1 MSNFKNI
8 MTICCHD
15 LLDQVRDR
23 RTLFMIIILPLVLYP
38 LAGELIVNLAVGQQ
52 LRPKNIT
59 VINAPSVLSNTA
71 SQFNSKL
78 LITFAS
84 QLAAL
89 PTFNSSPVVSAG
101 LMAFILSGQDQAP
114 PLFVIENEKLG
125 IGPEYLKDDA
135 LALLANWDQKSLDA
149 SVLLDP
155 QMLEQAAQ
163 KFISDGAD
171 AVLVFPENFAQRVE
185 RGETVPIVLFLNE
198 KDDSIKLMEGQL
210 RGLISRWGAKLRS
223 ARFLAHGLTPTFHQV
238 IEVVEPDSSKT
249 GAGLPRNSI
258 QKEITG
264 AIKRILPLMLV
275 MWALVGALYPAID
288 LCAGEKERGTMETLL
303 ISAASRQEI
312 VFGKFLAIWT
322 FSTATALLNIITMG
336 LTATHLAM
344 TYMNIGVFNPLL
356 LFWAVLLLL
365 PLGAFFSA
373 LTLAIGA
380 YARSSREG
388 QYYLMPLVM
397 MTLPLVLITLAPGTK
412 LDLPTCFIPIT
423 GISILLQELMDG
435 SNYDLKH
442 MVYLVL
448 VLAATAS
455 YAYLALQ
462 WAVRQF
468 NREEVLFREAEQFHW
483 PSIFKSFLPARKTL
497 SGVGTAVIAYFL
509 VLLFMHLPKE
519 YWGRLKVDPAVAG
532 IIPIGLLLLF
542 WMKNP
547 GKLIVLKAP
556 DMAGI
561 LIAMVVGFALI
572 PVMAQLS
579 LLDGKAEV
587 FKNLF
592 DQLQK
597 GNLGTQGSVSLGPIA
612 ILSFL
617 ILPLIVNEVVF
628 RGFLLG
634 NIKASTGMVEACG
647 MTALLFAAQSF
658 QPVRF
663 LPDLVSG
670 FFFALLVL
678 RFNSLWVAI
687 IAHLATALPALVG
700 FLSISGLQG
709 FNVDYQ
715 SMQNAW
721 LLYGMVTAVAVLIL
735 LAYAVFL
742 IWPEILLAR
751 INKLKSQIQAGSLS
765 D

>member
-1 MSNFKNI
+1 

-23 RTLFMIIILPLVLYP
+23 RTLFMIIILPLILYP

-52 LRPKNIT
+52 MRPKNIV
-59 VINAPSVLSNTA
+59 VINAPGVLANSSA
-71 SQFNSKL
+71 QLNSKL
-78 LITFAS
+78 LIPFVS
-84 QLAAL
+84 QIVAL
-89 PTFNSSPVVSAG
+89 PTFNSSPVVTAG
-101 LMAFILSGQDQAP
+101 VMAFILNGQDQVP
-114 PLFVIENEKLG
+114 PLFVFENEKLG
-125 IGPEYLKDDA
+125 INPQYGKEDA
-135 LALLANWDQKSLDA
+135 LALLANWEQKSLAVEVLADA
-149 SVLLDP
+149 
-155 QMLEQAAQ
+155 QMLDQAAQ

-171 AVLVFPENFAQRVE
+171 AVLIFPENFTQRVE
-185 RGETVPIVLFLNE
+185 QGETVPIVLFLNE

-210 RGLISRWGAKLRS
+210 RGLISRWGTKLRS
-223 ARFLAHGLTPTFHQV
+223 ARFLAHGLTSNFHQV
-238 IEVVEPDSSKT
+238 IEVVDSASRLNG
-249 GAGLPRNSI
+249 GAPRNSI

-344 TYMNIGVFNPLL
+344 TYMNIGVFNPWLL
-356 LFWAVLLLL
+356 LWAVLLLL

-373 LTLAIGA
+373 LSLAIGA

-412 LDLPTCFIPIT
+412 LDLPTCFVPIT

-435 SNYDLKH
+435 ANYDIKH

-483 PSIFKSFLPARKTL
+483 PSIFKSFFPSRKTC
-497 SGVGTAVIAYFL
+497 SSVGVAVIAYFL
-509 VLLFMHLPKE
+509 VLLFMHLPKDF
-519 YWGRLKVDPAVAG
+519 WGRIKIDPSVAG
-532 IIPIGLLLLF
+532 IIPVGLLLLL

-547 GKLIVLKAP
+547 AQVIVFKSP
-556 DMAGI
+556 GWMGGVMALVIG
-561 LIAMVVGFALI
+561 LALI
-572 PVMAQLS
+572 PVMGQLS

-597 GNLGTQGSVSLGPIA
+597 GNLGARGVVNLGPFA
-612 ILSFL
+612 ILGFVL
-617 ILPLIVNEVVF
+617 FPLLVNEVVF

-634 NIKASTGMVEACG
+634 NIKGSTGMVEASG

-687 IAHLATALPALVG
+687 LAHLATALPALFA
-700 FLSISGLQG
+700 FLSLSGFQS
-709 FNVDYQ
+709 FNLDFQ

-721 LLYGMVTAVAVLIL
+721 FLYGMVTAFAVLIL
-735 LAYAVFL
+735 LASAVFL
-742 IWPEILLAR
+742 IWPEILLVR
-751 INKLKSQIQAGSLS
+751 INRIKTQIQAGSLS

>member
-1 MSNFKNI
+1 MPNFKNI

-23 RTLFMIIILPLVLYP
+23 RTLFMIIVLPLVLYP

-52 LRPKNIT
+52 IRPKNII
-59 VINAPSVLSNTA
+59 VIN
-71 SQFNSKL
+71 SQAVMGNDAAQLNSSL
-78 LITFAS
+78 LIPFAS
-84 QLAAL
+84 QIAAL
-89 PTFNSSPVVSAG
+89 PTFNSSPVVTTG
-101 LMAFILSGQDQAP
+101 VMAFILTGQIHAP
-114 PLFVIENEKLG
+114 PLFVIENEKLRV
-125 IGPEYLKDDA
+125 GPQYVKEDA
-135 LALLANWDQKSLDA
+135 LALLANWDQKSLA
-149 SVLLDP
+149 AEVLADTQILD
-155 QMLEQAAQ
+155 QAAQ

-171 AVLVFPENFAQRVE
+171 AVLVFPKNFAEKVAQ
-185 RGETVPIVLFLNE
+185 GQTAQIILFLNE
-198 KDDSIKLMEGQL
+198 KDDSSKLMEGQL
-210 RGLISRWGAKLRS
+210 RALISKWGAQLRS
-223 ARFLAHGLTPTFHQV
+223 ARFLARGLATNFHEV
-238 IEVVEPDSSKT
+238 IEVVEPESSKVS
-249 GAGLPRNSI
+249 GGLPRNSI
-258 QKEITG
+258 QKEVTG

-344 TYMNIGVFNPLL
+344 TYMNMMVFNPMLL
-356 LFWAVLLLL
+356 LWAVLLLL

-373 LTLAIGA
+373 LSLAIGA

-442 MVYLVL
+442 MVYLAL
-448 VLAATAS
+448 VLGATGS

-483 PSIFKSFLPARKTL
+483 PSVFKSFLPSRKTS
-497 SGVGTAVIAYFL
+497 SGVGTAVFAYFM
-509 VLLFMHLPKE
+509 VLLFVHLPKE
-519 YWGRLKVDPAVAG
+519 YWGRMRLDPAVAG
-532 IIPIGLLLLF
+532 IFPIGLLLMF
-542 WMKNP
+542 YMKSP
-547 GKLIVLKAP
+547 GQLIVWKSPRLP
-556 DMAGI
+556 GM
-561 LIAMVVGFALI
+561 LIALVVGLALI

-587 FKNLF
+587 FENLF
-592 DQLQK
+592 EQLQR
-597 GNLGTQGSVSLGPIA
+597 GNLGEKGAVNLGPFA
-612 ILSFL
+612 ILGFL
-617 ILPLIVNEVVF
+617 ILPLIVNEIVF

-634 NIKASTGMVEACG
+634 NIKGSTGMVEASG

-700 FLSISGLQG
+700 FFSLSGLQG
-709 FNVDYQ
+709 FAIDFH

-721 LLYGMVTAVAVLIL
+721 LLYSMVTAVAVLIL
-735 LAYAVFL
+735 LGSAVFL
-742 IWPEILLAR
+742 IWPDILLIR
-751 INKLKSQIQAGSLS
+751 ISRMKSHIQAGSLS

>member
-1 MSNFKNI
+1 MANFKNI

-59 VINAPSVLSNTA
+59 VINPPVVLDNAA

-84 QLAAL
+84 QFAAI
-89 PTFNSSPVVSAG
+89 PTFNSSPVVTAG
-101 LMAFILSGQDQAP
+101 VMAFILSGQDQAP
-114 PLFVIENEKLG
+114 PLFVIENGKLR

-135 LALLANWDQKSLDA
+135 LALLANWDQKSLDS

-163 KFISDGAD
+163 KLISDGAD
-171 AVLVFPENFAQRVE
+171 AVLVFPEKFAQRVE
-185 RGETVPIVLFLNE
+185 QGETVPIVLFLNE

-223 ARFLAHGLTPTFHQV
+223 ARFLAHGLTPNFHQV

-249 GAGLPRNSI
+249 GAGLSRNSI

-312 VFGKFLAIWT
+312 VYGKFLAIWT

-373 LTLAIGA
+373 LSLAIGA

-468 NREEVLFREAEQFHW
+468 NREEVLFREAEPFHW

-509 VLLFMHLPKE
+509 ALLFMHLPKE
-519 YWGRLKVDPAVAG
+519 YWGRLRVDPAVAG

-547 GKLIVLKAP
+547 GQLIAWRTP
-556 DMAGI
+556 GWAGI

-597 GNLGTQGSVSLGPIA
+597 GNLGAQGSVSLGPIV

-617 ILPLIVNEVVF
+617 ILPLIVNEFVF

-700 FLSISGLQG
+700 FLSLSGLQG
-709 FNVDYQ
+709 FNVDFQ

-721 LLYGMVTAVAVLIL
+721 LLYGMVTAFAVLIL
-735 LAYAVFL
+735 LASAVFL
-742 IWPEILLAR
+742 IWPEILLVR
-751 INKLKSQIQAGSLS
+751 INKIKTQIQAGSLS

>member
-1 MSNFKNI
+1 MANFKNI

-59 VINAPSVLSNTA
+59 VINPPVVLDNAA

-84 QLAAL
+84 QLAAI
-89 PTFNSSPVVSAG
+89 PTFNSSPVVTAG
-101 LMAFILSGQDQAP
+101 VMAFILSGQDQAP
-114 PLFVIENEKLG
+114 PLFVIENGKLR

-135 LALLANWDQKSLDA
+135 LALLANWDQKSLDS

-163 KFISDGAD
+163 KLISDGAD
-171 AVLVFPENFAQRVE
+171 AVLVFPEKFAQRVE
-185 RGETVPIVLFLNE
+185 QGETVPIVLFLNE

-223 ARFLAHGLTPTFHQV
+223 ARFLAHGLTPNFHQV

-249 GAGLPRNSI
+249 GAGLSRNSI

-312 VFGKFLAIWT
+312 VYGKFLAIWT

-373 LTLAIGA
+373 LSLAIGA

-468 NREEVLFREAEQFHW
+468 NREEVLFREAEPFHW

-509 VLLFMHLPKE
+509 ALLFMHLPKE
-519 YWGRLKVDPAVAG
+519 YWGRLRVDPAVAG

-547 GKLIVLKAP
+547 GQLIAWRTP
-556 DMAGI
+556 GWAGI

-597 GNLGTQGSVSLGPIA
+597 GNLGAQGSVSLGPIV

-617 ILPLIVNEVVF
+617 ILPLIVNEFVF

-700 FLSISGLQG
+700 FLSLSGLQG
-709 FNVDYQ
+709 FNVDFQ

-721 LLYGMVTAVAVLIL
+721 LLYGMVTAFAVLIL
-735 LAYAVFL
+735 LASAVFL
-742 IWPEILLAR
+742 IWPEILLVR
-751 INKLKSQIQAGSLS
+751 INKIKTQIQAGSLS

>member
-1 MSNFKNI
+1 MANYKNI
-8 MTICCHD
+8 MTVCCHD

-23 RTLFMIIILPLVLYP
+23 RTLFMIIILPLILYP

-52 LRPKNIT
+52 MRPKNIV
-59 VINAPSVLSNTA
+59 VINAPEVLSNSSA
-71 SQFNSKL
+71 QLNSKL

-84 QLAAL
+84 QIATL
-89 PTFNSSPVVSAG
+89 PTFNSSPVVPLGVMVFALAG
-101 LMAFILSGQDQAP
+101 QIQPP
-114 PLFVIENEKLG
+114 PLFVIENEKLRINPQVG
-125 IGPEYLKDDA
+125 KDDA
-135 LALLANWDQKSLDA
+135 LALLATWDQKSLDA

-171 AVLVFPENFAQRVE
+171 AVLVFPEKFAQKVDQ
-185 RGETVPIVLFLNE
+185 GKTVPIILFLNE
-198 KDDSIKLMEGQL
+198 KDESTKLMEGQL
-210 RGLISRWGAKLRS
+210 RALISKWGAQLRS
-223 ARFLAHGLTPTFHQV
+223 ARFLALGLAPTFHQV
-238 IEVVEPDSSKT
+238 IEVIEPDTSKT
-249 GAGLPRNSI
+249 SGGLPRNSI

-322 FSTATALLNIITMG
+322 FSTATALLNIVTMG

-344 TYMNIGVFNPLL
+344 TYMNIGVFNPMLL
-356 LFWAVLLLL
+356 LWAVLLLL

-373 LTLAIGA
+373 LSLAIGS

-397 MTLPLVLITLAPGTK
+397 ITLPLVLLTLAPGTK
-412 LDLPTCFIPIT
+412 LDLPTCFVPIT

-442 MVYLVL
+442 IAYLVL
-448 VLAATAS
+448 VLGATAS

-483 PSIFKSFLPARKTL
+483 PSVFKSFLPSRKTC
-497 SGVGTAVIAYFL
+497 SSVGVAVIAYFM

-519 YWGRLKVDPAVAG
+519 YWGRMRIDPAIAG

-542 WMKNP
+542 YMKNP
-547 GKLIVLKAP
+547 GQLILWKSPGWLAIL
-556 DMAGI
+556 MAS
-561 LIAMVVGFALI
+561 VVGFALI

-587 FKNLF
+587 YKNLF
-592 DQLQK
+592 EQLQK
-597 GNLGTQGSVSLGPIA
+597 GELGDRVAVNLGPMA
-612 ILSFL
+612 ILGFL
-617 ILPLIVNEVVF
+617 LLPLLVNEVVF
-628 RGFLLG
+628 RGFILG
-634 NIKASTGMVEACG
+634 NIKASAGMVEAAG

-678 RFNSLWVAI
+678 RFNTIWVAI
-687 IAHLATALPALVG
+687 IAHLATALPVLIG

-709 FNVDYQ
+709 FAVDYE

-721 LLYGMVTAVAVLIL
+721 LLWGVMTTVAVLIL
-735 LAYAVFL
+735 LGSAVFL
-742 IWPEILLAR
+742 IWPDIILVR
-751 INKLKSQIQAGSLS
+751 IGRVKAQIQAGSLS

>member
-1 MSNFKNI
+1 MANFKNI

-59 VINAPSVLSNTA
+59 VINPPVVLDNAA

-84 QLAAL
+84 QFAAL
-89 PTFNSSPVVSAG
+89 PTFNSSPVVTAG
-101 LMAFILSGQDQAP
+101 VMAFILSGQDQAP
-114 PLFVIENEKLG
+114 PLFVIENEKLR

-135 LALLANWDQKSLDA
+135 LALLANWDQKSLDS

-163 KFISDGAD
+163 KLISDGAD
-171 AVLVFPENFAQRVE
+171 AVLVFPEKFAQRVE
-185 RGETVPIVLFLNE
+185 QGETVPIVLFLNE

-223 ARFLAHGLTPTFHQV
+223 ARFLAHGLTPNFHQV

-249 GAGLPRNSI
+249 GAGLSRNSI

-312 VFGKFLAIWT
+312 VYGKFLAIWT

-373 LTLAIGA
+373 LSLAIGA

-397 MTLPLVLITLAPGTK
+397 LTLPLVLITLAPGTK

-468 NREEVLFREAEQFHW
+468 NREEVLFREAEPFHW

-509 VLLFMHLPKE
+509 ALLFMHLPKE
-519 YWGRLKVDPAVAG
+519 YWGRLRVDPAVAG

-547 GKLIVLKAP
+547 GQLIAWRTP
-556 DMAGI
+556 GWAGI

-597 GNLGTQGSVSLGPIA
+597 GNLGAQGSVSLGPIT
-612 ILSFL
+612 ILGFL
-617 ILPLIVNEVVF
+617 VLPLFVNEFVF

-700 FLSISGLQG
+700 FLSLSGLQG
-709 FNVDYQ
+709 FNVDFQ

-721 LLYGMVTAVAVLIL
+721 LLYGMVTAFAVLIL
-735 LAYAVFL
+735 LASAVFL
-742 IWPEILLAR
+742 IWPEILLVR
-751 INKLKSQIQAGSLS
+751 INKIKTQIQAGSLS

>member
-1 MSNFKNI
+1 MANFKNI

-59 VINAPSVLSNTA
+59 VINPPFALDNAA

-78 LITFAS
+78 LATFAS
-84 QLAAL
+84 QLAAV
-89 PTFNSSPVVSAG
+89 PTFNSSPVVTAG
-101 LMAFILSGQDQAP
+101 VMAFILNGQAQAP
-114 PLFVIENEKLG
+114 PLFVIENEKLR

-163 KFISDGAD
+163 KLISDGAD
-171 AVLVFPENFAQRVE
+171 AVLVFPEKFAQRVE
-185 RGETVPIVLFLNE
+185 QGETVPIVLFLNE

-210 RGLISRWGAKLRS
+210 RALISRWGAKLRS
-223 ARFLAHGLTPTFHQV
+223 ARFLAIGLT
-238 IEVVEPDSSKT
+238 VEPDSSKT
-249 GAGLPRNSI
+249 GAGHPRNSI

-373 LTLAIGA
+373 LSLAIGA

-442 MVYLVL
+442 MVYLIL
-448 VLAATAS
+448 VLSATAS

-468 NREEVLFREAEQFHW
+468 SREEVLFREAEQFHW

-519 YWGRLKVDPAVAG
+519 YWGRMRVDPAVAG

-556 DMAGI
+556 SWAGI
-561 LIAMVVGFALI
+561 LIAMSVGFALI

-597 GNLGTQGSVSLGPIA
+597 GNLGAQGSVSLGPIA

-634 NIKASTGMVEACG
+634 NIKTSTGMVEACG

-658 QPVRF
+658 QPIRF

-687 IAHLATALPALVG
+687 VAHLASALPALVG
-700 FLSISGLQG
+700 FLSLSGLQG
-709 FNVDYQ
+709 FAVDFQ

-721 LLYGMVTAVAVLIL
+721 WLYGMMTAFAVLIL
-735 LAYAVFL
+735 LASAVFL
-742 IWPEILLAR
+742 IWPEILLVR
-751 INKLKSQIQAGSLS
+751 INKIKTQIQAGSLS

>member
-1 MSNFKNI
+1 MANLKNI

-23 RTLFMIIILPLVLYP
+23 RTLFMIIILPLILYP

-52 LRPKNIT
+52 MRPKNIV
-59 VINAPSVLSNTA
+59 VINAPEVLANSSA
-71 SQFNSKL
+71 PLNSKL

-84 QLAAL
+84 QIATL
-89 PTFNSSPVVSAG
+89 PTFNSSPVVSLGVMVFALAG
-101 LMAFILSGQDQAP
+101 QIQPP
-114 PLFVIENEKLG
+114 PLFVIENEKLRINPQYG
-125 IGPEYLKDDA
+125 KDDA

-171 AVLVFPENFAQRVE
+171 AVLVFPEKFAQKVDQ
-185 RGETVPIVLFLNE
+185 GKTVPIILFLNE
-198 KDDSIKLMEGQL
+198 KDESTKLMEGQL
-210 RGLISRWGAKLRS
+210 RALISKWGAQLRS
-223 ARFLAHGLTPTFHQV
+223 ARFLALGLAPTFHQV
-238 IEVVEPDSSKT
+238 IEVIEPDTSKT
-249 GAGLPRNSI
+249 SGGLPRNSI

-322 FSTATALLNIITMG
+322 FSTATALLNIVTMG

-344 TYMNIGVFNPLL
+344 TYMNIGVFNPILL
-356 LFWAVLLLL
+356 LWAVLLLL

-373 LTLAIGA
+373 LSLAIGS

-397 MTLPLVLITLAPGTK
+397 ITLPLVLITLAPGTK
-412 LDLPTCFIPIT
+412 LDLPTCFVPIT

-448 VLAATAS
+448 VLGATAS

-483 PSIFKSFLPARKTL
+483 PSIFKSFLPSRKTC
-497 SGVGTAVIAYFL
+497 SSVGVAVIAYFM

-519 YWGRLKVDPAVAG
+519 YWNRMRVDPAIAG

-542 WMKNP
+542 YMKNP
-547 GKLIVLKAP
+547 GQLILWKSPRWPAIL
-556 DMAGI
+556 MA
-561 LIAMVVGFALI
+561 LVVGMALI

-597 GNLGTQGSVSLGPIA
+597 GNLGDRAAVNFGPIT
-612 ILSFL
+612 ILGFL
-617 ILPLIVNEVVF
+617 LLPLLVNEVVF
-628 RGFLLG
+628 RGFILG
-634 NIKASTGMVEACG
+634 NIKASAGMVEAAG

-663 LPDLVSG
+663 LPDLLSG

-678 RFNSLWVAI
+678 RFNTIWLAI
-687 IAHLATALPALVG
+687 IAHLATVVPALIG
-700 FLSISGLQG
+700 FLSISGLQS
-709 FNVDYQ
+709 FAVDYQ

-735 LAYAVFL
+735 LASAVFL
-742 IWPEILLAR
+742 IWPEILLVR
-751 INKLKSQIQAGSLS
+751 INKIKTQIQAGSLS

>member
-1 MSNFKNI
+1 MANFKNI

-59 VINAPSVLSNTA
+59 VINPPVVLDNAA

-84 QLAAL
+84 QLAAI
-89 PTFNSSPVVSAG
+89 PTFNSSPVVTAG
-101 LMAFILSGQDQAP
+101 VMAFILSGQDQAP
-114 PLFVIENEKLG
+114 PLFVIENGKLR

-135 LALLANWDQKSLDA
+135 LALLANWDQKSLDS

-163 KFISDGAD
+163 KLISDGAD
-171 AVLVFPENFAQRVE
+171 AVLVFPEKFAQRVE
-185 RGETVPIVLFLNE
+185 QGETVPIVLFLNE

-223 ARFLAHGLTPTFHQV
+223 ARFLAHGLTPNFHQV

-249 GAGLPRNSI
+249 GAGLSRNSI

-312 VFGKFLAIWT
+312 VYGKFLAIWT

-373 LTLAIGA
+373 LSLAIGA

-423 GISILLQELMDG
+423 GISILLQELMDS

-483 PSIFKSFLPARKTL
+483 PSIFKSLIPSRKTL

-509 VLLFMHLPKE
+509 VLLFIHLPKE
-519 YWGRLKVDPAVAG
+519 YWGRLRVDPAVAG

-547 GKLIVLKAP
+547 GQLIAWRTP
-556 DMAGI
+556 GWAGI

-597 GNLGTQGSVSLGPIA
+597 GNLGAQGSVSLGPIV

-617 ILPLIVNEVVF
+617 ILPLIVNEFVF

-687 IAHLATALPALVG
+687 IAHLASALPALVG
-700 FLSISGLQG
+700 FLSLSGLQG
-709 FNVDYQ
+709 FNVDFQ

-721 LLYGMVTAVAVLIL
+721 LLYGMVTAFAVLIL
-735 LAYAVFL
+735 LASAVFL
-742 IWPEILLAR
+742 IWPEILLVR
-751 INKLKSQIQAGSLS
+751 INNIKTQIQAGSLS